1 MYACVHVCTHAC
13 VRRASMEIGNQ
24 ECKDNSEDLLAWRQ
38 GHMEGSGSD
47 RMGMS
52 HSGHGSLKTTHL
64 RRGIFYAS
72 HICLQ
77 HVGRLL
83 WRELIVSS

>member
-24 ECKDNSEDLLAWRQ
+24 ECKDNSEDLLVGRR
-38 GHMEGSGSD
+38 GCMEGSGSD
-47 RMGMS
+47 RMGVP

-64 RRGIFYAS
+64 RLGEYS
-72 HICLQ
+72 MP
-77 HVGRLL
+77 VTSVYNTWG
-83 WRELIVSS
+83 VSCGGS